1 MNTRPTLGTPNKQLA
16 QAVRPETPNREVNVP
31 RETTPNDQM
40 GKVELDEAT
49 DPSAV
54 CENVLQERSKFESM
68 SYVNDP
74 SAVCENVLQER
85 SKFESMSYVND
96 LSESD
101 VDYVVKL
108 VEEKLRIGFKRKEIS
123 GKWLSKVLMRSNKTL
138 CERYGRGTP
147 VSVIVKA
154 ELETKTDDLRDKL
167 LELPPSAREKLLNE
181 LAAIKG

>member
-16 QAVRPETPNREVNVP
+16 PAVRPETPNREVNVP
-31 RETTPNDQM
+31 RETTPTDQM
-40 GKVELDEAT
+40 GKVEPDEAT
-49 DPSAV
+49 DRA
-54 CENVLQERSKFESM
+54 
-68 SYVNDP
+68 
-74 SAVCENVLQER
+74 AVCENVLQER

-96 LSESD
+96 LTESD

-138 CERYGRGTP
+138 CERYSRGTP

>member
-31 RETTPNDQM
+31 RETVINDSK
-40 GKVELDEAT
+40 GDFVPDEAT
-49 DPSAV
+49 D
-54 CENVLQERSKFESM
+54 R
-68 SYVNDP
+68 

-181 LAAIKG
+181 LAAING

>member
-16 QAVRPETPNREVNVP
+16 PAVRPETPNREVNVP
-31 RETTPNDQM
+31 RETTPTDQM
-40 GKVELDEAT
+40 GKVVPDEAT
-49 DPSAV
+49 DRAAV
-54 CENVLQERSKFESM
+54 CENI
-68 SYVNDP
+68 
-74 SAVCENVLQER
+74 LQER

-96 LSESD
+96 LTESD

-167 LELPPSAREKLLNE
+167 LELPPSAREKLLAE
-181 LAAIKG
+181 LSALKG

>member
-1 MNTRPTLGTPNKQLA
+1 MNTRPSLGTPNKQLA
-16 QAVRPETPNREVNVP
+16 PAVRPETPNREVNVP

-40 GKVELDEAT
+40 GKFEPDEAT
-49 DPSAV
+49 DRA
-54 CENVLQERSKFESM
+54 
-68 SYVNDP
+68 
-74 SAVCENVLQER
+74 AVCENVLQER

-96 LSESD
+96 LTESD

>member
-1 MNTRPTLGTPNKQLA
+1 MNTRPTMGTPKMQLA
-16 QAVRPETPNREVNVP
+16 QAVRPETPTREVNVP
-31 RETTPNDQM
+31 RETIPTDCEPDIAD
-40 GKVELDEAT
+40 GK
-49 DPSAV
+49 
-54 CENVLQERSKFESM
+54 
-68 SYVNDP
+68 

-96 LSESD
+96 LTESD

-108 VEEKLRIGFKRKEIS
+108 VEEKLRIGFKRREIS

-181 LAAIKG
+181 LASIKD

>member
-1 MNTRPTLGTPNKQLA
+1 MNTRPSLGTPNKQLA
-16 QAVRPETPNREVNVP
+16 PAVRPETPNREVNVP
-31 RETTPNDQM
+31 RETTYTDQM
-40 GKVELDEAT
+40 GKVEPDEAT
-49 DPSAV
+49 DRA
-54 CENVLQERSKFESM
+54 
-68 SYVNDP
+68 
-74 SAVCENVLQER
+74 AVCENVLQER

-154 ELETKTDDLRDKL
+154 ELETNTNDLRDKL

-181 LAAIKG
+181 LAAING

>member
-16 QAVRPETPNREVNVP
+16 PAVRPETPNREVNVP
-31 RETTPNDQM
+31 RETTPTDQM
-40 GKVELDEAT
+40 GKVEPDEAT
-49 DPSAV
+49 DRA
-54 CENVLQERSKFESM
+54 
-68 SYVNDP
+68 
-74 SAVCENVLQER
+74 AVCENVLQER

-181 LAAIKG
+181 LAAIEG

>member
-1 MNTRPTLGTPNKQLA
+1 MNTRPIPSTLNKQLA
-16 QAVRPETPNREVNVP
+16 PGVRPETPNREVNVP
-31 RETTPNDQM
+31 RETTSNDQM
-40 GKVELDEAT
+40 GKVEPDEAT
-49 DPSAV
+49 DRA
-54 CENVLQERSKFESM
+54 
-68 SYVNDP
+68 
-74 SAVCENVLQER
+74 AVCENVLQER

-154 ELETKTDDLRDKL
+154 ELETNTNDLRDKL

-181 LAAIKG
+181 LAAING

>member
-1 MNTRPTLGTPNKQLA
+1 MNTRPTMGTPNKQLA
-16 QAVRPETPNREVNVP
+16 QTVRPETPNREVNVP
-31 RETTPNDQM
+31 RETTPTDCEPDTAE
-40 GKVELDEAT
+40 GK
-49 DPSAV
+49 
-54 CENVLQERSKFESM
+54 
-68 SYVNDP
+68 

-96 LSESD
+96 LTESD

-181 LAAIKG
+181 LAAING

>member
-1 MNTRPTLGTPNKQLA
+1 MNTRPSLGTPNKQLA
-16 QAVRPETPNREVNVP
+16 PAVRPETPNREVNVP
-31 RETTPNDQM
+31 RETTPTDQM
-40 GKVELDEAT
+40 GKVEPDEAT
-49 DPSAV
+49 DRTAV
-54 CENVLQERSKFESM
+54 HENVLQEHG
-68 SYVNDP
+68 
-74 SAVCENVLQER
+74 
-85 SKFESMSYVND
+85 KFESMSYVND

-181 LAAIKG
+181 LAAING

>member
-1 MNTRPTLGTPNKQLA
+1 MNTRPIPSTLNKQLA
-16 QAVRPETPNREVNVP
+16 PGVRPETPNREVNVP
-31 RETTPNDQM
+31 RETTPTDQM
-40 GKVELDEAT
+40 GKVEPDEAT
-49 DPSAV
+49 DRA
-54 CENVLQERSKFESM
+54 
-68 SYVNDP
+68 
-74 SAVCENVLQER
+74 AVCENVLQER

>member
-1 MNTRPTLGTPNKQLA
+1 MNTRPIPSTLNKQLA
-16 QAVRPETPNREVNVP
+16 PAVRPETPTNEVNVP
-31 RETTPNDQM
+31 REITPTDSK
-40 GKVELDEAT
+40 GDFVPDEAV
-49 DPSAV
+49 DRA
-54 CENVLQERSKFESM
+54 
-68 SYVNDP
+68 
-74 SAVCENVLQER
+74 AVCENVLQER

-96 LSESD
+96 LTESD

-181 LAAIKG
+181 LAAING

>member
-1 MNTRPTLGTPNKQLA
+1 MNTRPSLGTPNKQLA
-16 QAVRPETPNREVNVP
+16 PAVRPETPNREVNVP
-31 RETTPNDQM
+31 RETTPTDQM
-40 GKVELDEAT
+40 GKVEPDEA
-49 DPSAV
+49 
-54 CENVLQERSKFESM
+54 
-68 SYVNDP
+68 NDP
-74 SAVCENVLQER
+74 VAVCENVLQER

-96 LSESD
+96 LTESD

>member
-16 QAVRPETPNREVNVP
+16 PAVRPETPTNEVNVP
-31 RETTPNDQM
+31 RETTPTDQM
-40 GKVELDEAT
+40 GKVEPDEAT
-49 DPSAV
+49 DRTAV
-54 CENVLQERSKFESM
+54 CENVLQEHG
-68 SYVNDP
+68 
-74 SAVCENVLQER
+74 
-85 SKFESMSYVND
+85 KFESMSYVND

-181 LAAIKG
+181 LAAING